1 MKKFLIIFIFP
12 LALAG
17 GNLLKNP
24 EFNGLSPWK
33 YQKLGTAE
41 HADFSGRCE
50 KEAFLFCNPQSAGG
64 SGRVRLSQ
72 SVTLEPGKRYLLSFF
87 IETGKASTAWLNLEG
102 KKQVLFSTNIQLGEG
117 KRQYIFL
124 FTLPE
129 KLYAEN
135 AVLTLGV
142 GRTCGMTRFFRPLL
156 IPLTEKEFLP
166 YSLSPEWE
174 CEING
179 KRIKTILTDSRIKLR
194 KNGAE
199 RKTAILRNRFLSPR
213 EGYMIIGCSANWEME
228 LSMNDSPPVYSTMGR
243 GNKTFRYSVN
253 DHQICLPV
261 RRGENTLTVKVRSGS
276 SGWEF
281 VCGSPLPN
289 RTFGSWNG
297 YLPIPDASGYV
308 LPGSALD
315 CSAMTQTPL
324 RKRLCADPNGNLVL
338 EGDRGPIRLLSF
350 NGELPEPVRNEPY
363 LKTVREYARA
373 VRRAGYNM
381 MRINAMSSY
390 LARSE
395 KNGERYSPEAL
406 DRLHHLAAAFR
417 EEGIYLHLVLLGP
430 GLFGSKLES
439 AANFVRRDA
448 LKMHFYLGDPVVR
461 EHFQFAVEILKRRN
475 PYTGISLIEDPVIGI
490 LEFYNEQFM
499 GISRIGRVR
508 RNFPDDYSSM
518 IKAWNTSLKERFG
531 RDFQE
536 RELPEFSTGKQWNRE
551 YAEFIQTLVEESN
564 LWCERVLRK
573 AGYAGLCVQ
582 NAHKSFVF
590 RRAGWNTMAMQD
602 DHTYFNHPSATM
614 SIDSRVGSES
624 SLENGV
630 AYLTSLTAG
639 RFHGRPYSVG
649 EIAHCFW
656 NPWQYESGTVW
667 SAYSALQGF
676 SSIAIHEKSISRDES
691 RIGSFS
697 VAQNPIVRAG
707 EFLAAHIFRRG
718 DVQPA
723 RQEVI
728 YTCSPKQ
735 WKKLNPWHS
744 PATPNLLK
752 TALVSRVSVEFPRTA
767 LSARFPVGG
776 KELLRRSIMDGSGI
790 LDHDWFSQETIAW
803 KEDNVFLSD
812 TGELR
817 LDIRGKSFRISS
829 PRTEVFLSPA
839 GKKDPKPGV
848 LQVCGSSADSCI
860 GLVSADNKPLSV
872 SRRMVL
878 VYATRAVN
886 SGMEL
891 SGDETL
897 LRNPGS
903 LPVLLKTGTF
913 ELKIHSKLPK
923 IRLYALDLRGRRM
936 EELPLRKSGNAYQV
950 VIDTSK
956 LRYGPTV
963 FFELEG

>member
-1 MKKFLIIFIFP
+1 
-12 LALAG
+12 
-17 GNLLKNP
+17 
-24 EFNGLSPWK
+24 
-33 YQKLGTAE
+33 
-41 HADFSGRCE
+41 
-50 KEAFLFCNPQSAGG
+50 
-64 SGRVRLSQ
+64 
-72 SVTLEPGKRYLLSFF
+72 
-87 IETGKASTAWLNLEG
+87 
-102 KKQVLFSTNIQLGEG
+102 
-117 KRQYIFL
+117 
-124 FTLPE
+124 
-129 KLYAEN
+129 
-135 AVLTLGV
+135 
-142 GRTCGMTRFFRPLL
+142 
-156 IPLTEKEFLP
+156 
-166 YSLSPEWE
+166 
-174 CEING
+174 
-179 KRIKTILTDSRIKLR
+179 
-194 KNGAE
+194 
-199 RKTAILRNRFLSPR
+199 
-213 EGYMIIGCSANWEME
+213 
-228 LSMNDSPPVYSTMGR
+228 
-243 GNKTFRYSVN
+243 
-253 DHQICLPV
+253 
-261 RRGENTLTVKVRSGS
+261 
-276 SGWEF
+276 
-281 VCGSPLPN
+281 
-289 RTFGSWNG
+289 
-297 YLPIPDASGYV
+297 
-308 LPGSALD
+308 
-315 CSAMTQTPL
+315 
-324 RKRLCADPNGNLVL
+324 
-338 EGDRGPIRLLSF
+338 
-350 NGELPEPVRNEPY
+350 
-363 LKTVREYARA
+363 
-373 VRRAGYNM
+373 
-381 MRINAMSSY
+381 
-390 LARSE
+390 
-395 KNGERYSPEAL
+395 
-406 DRLHHLAAAFR
+406 
-417 EEGIYLHLVLLGP
+417 
-430 GLFGSKLES
+430 
-439 AANFVRRDA
+439 
-448 LKMHFYLGDPVVR
+448 
-461 EHFQFAVEILKRRN
+461 
-475 PYTGISLIEDPVIGI
+475 
-490 LEFYNEQFM
+490 
-499 GISRIGRVR
+499 
-508 RNFPDDYSSM
+508 
-518 IKAWNTSLKERFG
+518 
-531 RDFQE
+531 
-536 RELPEFSTGKQWNRE
+536 
-551 YAEFIQTLVEESN
+551 
-564 LWCERVLRK
+564 
-573 AGYAGLCVQ
+573 
-582 NAHKSFVF
+582 
-590 RRAGWNTMAMQD
+590 
-602 DHTYFNHPSATM
+602 M

-697 VAQNPIVRAG
+697 VAQNPVVRAG

-735 WKKLNPWHS
+735 WEKLNPWHS

-776 KELLRRSIMDGSGI
+776 KELLRRSIIDGSGI
-790 LDHDWFSQETIAW
+790 LDHDWFSQETVAW

-860 GLVSADNKPLSV
+860 GLVSVDNKPLSV

-913 ELKIHSKLPK
+913 ELKIHSKRPK